1 MQQKHPHAQRRHS
14 GCTAALP
21 QVSPSPRF
29 KIRAL
34 KVLPGSDKKPPNFL
48 TLLNHAAAGIEK
60 QQPSILD
67 SLNRAVTR
75 GDKLLTGPA
84 KEILDMMFKKLIIH
98 EDLPFN
104 LGESTYFNDF
114 MLEVSKGSYKGVC
127 DQTLRGLVSVFVT
140 VDQVPVPSRYVGLLD
155 PCLE

>member
-1 MQQKHPHAQRRHS
+1 M
-14 GCTAALP
+14 
-21 QVSPSPRF
+21 
-29 KIRAL
+29 
-34 KVLPGSDKKPPNFL
+34 
-48 TLLNHAAAGIEK
+48 LNHAAAGIEK

-114 MLEVSKGSYKGVC
+114 MLEVSKGSYKGAC
-127 DQTLRGLVSVFVT
+127 DQTVRGLVSVLSDLGQQECRLFV
-140 VDQVPVPSRYVGLLD
+140 SRCLRGGTKLSLSGDLWSADGIGLFAIFGHYIYYQ
-155 PCLE
+155 